1 MKGNKYIKRV
11 RVDSRQLDGGMI
23 GTKIYVT
30 EGEVVDGVLPVERLV
45 RDSSFSEENSEVMD
59 SVVDKLVSKY
69 RNNGYEIL

>member
-1 MKGNKYIKRV
+1 MKGAKYIKRV

-30 EGEVVDGVLPVERLV
+30 EGEVIDGVFPVERLV
-45 RDSSFSEENSEVMD
+45 RDTRFPDEKSDVMD
-59 SVVDKLVSKY
+59 STVDKLVSKY